1 MVGYQIKIQFVTT
14 NRDQKILY
22 YSNSCGLHDLKFIK
36 VLSKLSRDVL
46 VVSRSGNSISDEL
59 AGKVHFVSLSTPD
72 SKLVSTREAIRK
84 LKEIHEHHQPKVTI
98 AGPLWP
104 CAYEAAMANAP
115 KLIATSWAFDIL
127 IDARRSPK
135 IRQAIAHALS
145 AAQMILF
152 DSPWVCAEA
161 MKVNQFPKFKT
172 KIFPWG
178 VDTKRF
184 RPMLIGRTALPHTFE
199 ILHTRTLD
207 EIYRPEVLLHAFH
220 LAVQIKPHFRL
231 KIIGA
236 GPLLSKMQKLSKSL
250 GLEKNVEWIHM
261 VQNHQLPEVLKKA
274 SLYTTAACSDGV
286 SISLLE
292 AMATGLPVVVPDLPS
307 NIHLLRPRH
316 RSQTFRLDDPQSM
329 AQKWIAISELR
340 QKSLVKIG
348 EANRAKVQKTASLKK
363 FQETFSKT
371 ISPLFM
377 TKTKPAILGGDS
389 IKP

>member
-1 MVGYQIKIQFVTT
+1 MPTK
-14 NRDQKILY
+14 RDQKILY

-46 VVSRSGNSISDEL
+46 VVSRSGKSIPDEL
-59 AGKVHFVSLSTPD
+59 PGKVHFVSLYTPD

-84 LKEIHEHHQPKVTI
+84 LKEIFEHHQPKVTI

-104 CAYEAAMANAP
+104 CAFEAAMANAP

-135 IRQAIAHALS
+135 IRQAIAHVLS

-184 RPMLIGRTALPHTFE
+184 RPKPKDSPPLPHTFE

-207 EIYRPEVLLHAFH
+207 EIYRPGVLLHAFH

-236 GPLLSKMQKLSKSL
+236 GPLLSKLQKLSKSL
-250 GLEKNVEWIHM
+250 GLEKNVEWIPP

-307 NIHLLRPRH
+307 NVHLLSPQHH
-316 RSQTFRLDDPQSM
+316 RQTFRLDDPQSM
-329 AQKWIAISELR
+329 AQKWIAISELPE
-340 QKSLVKIG
+340 KFLVKIRK
-348 EANRAKVQKTASLKK
+348 ANREKVEKNARLKK
-363 FQETFSKT
+363 FQENYSKT
-371 ISPLFM
+371 ISDFLYP
-377 TKTKPAILGGDS
+377 KTS
-389 IKP
+389 